1 MLFKAEVKY
10 RVKDDGNMMREDVD
24 LDYEEN
30 LIKINTP
37 PMDGKT
43 PGQLVHYIPQVNLT
57 LLYCNL

>member
-30 LIKINTP
+30 VIIINTP

-43 PGQLVHYIPQVNLT
+43 PGQLMHHIPQVNLT